1 MQLAQQV
8 LYKNPKDVTDVVNA
22 QWTYLAIA
30 FVSVLLSVV
39 FYYLPLPEAPNDD
52 LRQVVA
58 QRPENRAKILNFRTC
73 NVTSGLGVWSIF
85 FYIAGQEAYIVNF
98 EDYVTF
104 VDPR

>member
-1 MQLAQQV
+1 M
-8 LYKNPKDVTDVVNA
+8 
-22 QWTYLAIA
+22 
-30 FVSVLLSVV
+30 LLSVV

-52 LRQVVA
+52 LRQVAA

-73 NVTSGLGVWSIF
+73 NVTFGLGLWSMF
-85 FYIAGQEAYIVNF
+85 FYIAGQEAYVVNF